1 MTGIRKL
8 GIPTLDRALMDGV
21 PAGYTIL
28 VSGNA
33 GSGLE
38 LFVKQIA
45 AHGDEPTVFFTTEE
59 TADEVR
65 ETMARFDWTKTV
77 QLEDICSRFY
87 DQISNGKLAYLK
99 RRQGDTSVTELLGG
113 AAPDTE
119 ENFLTSTAQ
128 RVMDVE
134 EPRRAVIN
142 KLNFFFE
149 EHDIDEVMSVLRA
162 LRTHTRH
169 TGGLLVLSLARGA
182 VDDRVVSRI
191 EANVDMV
198 VELEMDRMSSS
209 FEHRIIVKKVLN
221 RPDKAQ
227 MFVYG
232 VTEDGITPEMV
243 TRVT

>member
-1 MTGIRKL
+1 MTATRKL

-21 PAGYTIL
+21 PEGFTIL

-45 AHGDEPTVFFTTEE
+45 AHGDEPTLFFTTEE
-59 TADEVR
+59 TASEVQ
-65 ETMARFDWTKTV
+65 ETMKRFDWTKNL
-77 QLEDICSRFY
+77 QIEDICSRFY
-87 DQISNGKLAYLK
+87 DQISKGKLAYLK

-113 AAPDTE
+113 ADPETE
-119 ENFLTSTAQ
+119 EDFLTSTAQ
-128 RVMDVE
+128 TVMDTD
-134 EPRRAVIN
+134 EPRRVVVS

-149 EHDIDEVMSVLRA
+149 EHEEDDVLSVLRA

-169 TGGLLVLSLARGA
+169 TGGLVVLSLARGA
-182 VDDRVVSRI
+182 VDERVVSRL

-209 FEHRIIVKKVLN
+209 FEHRIIVKKILN